1 MVVGAAT
8 ITHRCIIA
16 IPTTCKLIVEY
27 LQQYAIMHSLAHYYC
42 FYVVVYWF
50 SHLISEA

>member
-16 IPTTCKLIVEY
+16 ILTCKLIVDY
-27 LQQYAIMHSLAHYYC
+27 LQQYAIMHSLAHYYY
-42 FYVVVYWF
+42 FYVGVCWF
-50 SHLISEA
+50 LHLITEA